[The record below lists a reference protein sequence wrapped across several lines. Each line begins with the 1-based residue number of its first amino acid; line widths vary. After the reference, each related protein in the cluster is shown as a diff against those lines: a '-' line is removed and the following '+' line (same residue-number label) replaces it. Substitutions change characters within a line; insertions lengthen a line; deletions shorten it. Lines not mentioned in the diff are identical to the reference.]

1 MFLIFIA
8 QLTIAIYEN
17 HKHSIESKQIFLQN
31 IFFYAQGLR
40 FELHLFFIL
49 HKIRYNQQI
58 FINHSNITRSLAHFV
73 DTRVRLLKEKLIP

>member
-40 FELHLFFIL
+40 FELYLFFYFTQN
-49 HKIRYNQQI
+49 KI
-58 FINHSNITRSLAHFV
+58 
-73 DTRVRLLKEKLIP
+73 

>member
-1 MFLIFIA
+1 MKIINTPLNPNKYFYKTYFFMLKVFVLSSIF
-8 QLTIAIYEN
+8 
-17 HKHSIESKQIFLQN
+17 
-31 IFFYAQGLR
+31 
-40 FELHLFFIL
+40 FFIL